1 MEWKRLLL
9 VHPPP
14 EEIVK
19 NKTQFKLPG
28 QYQNV
33 PIIVSIYQLYGSF
46 HEVLITFPKTERYN
60 LGESCQ
66 TEMLNILKLCLKSAS
81 TSDLTKKAEY
91 LRVAS
96 ASLDTLRLLLCLCKD
111 CKCISNQP
119 YQQLDSK
126 LSEIGR
132 MLGGWLKSTSS
143 P

>member
-1 MEWKRLLL
+1 MDKITFNA
-9 VHPPP
+9 PPP
-14 EEIVK
+14 DEIIK
-19 NKTQFKLPG
+19 NKPQFKLPG
-28 QYQNV
+28 QFQNV

-46 HEVLITFPKTERYN
+46 HELLTTFPKSERYS
-60 LGESCQ
+60 LGTTCQ
-66 TEMLNILKLCLKSAS
+66 TEMLLILKQCLKSAS
-81 TSDLTKKAEY
+81 TSEQNKKAEY
-91 LRVAS
+91 LHEAS

-111 CKCISNQP
+111 CKCIHNQP